1 MAAASTSA
9 PSPAASRS
17 PRLAPPLAPESSTG
31 PSHGSVPA
39 PGSAVTTSFAPA
51 PDRPVLRVIH
61 SHLSTSRRSWQQ
73 ALPLE
78 WTLPE
83 GLPATPPAARHLRVV
98 APSPHDPSPS
108 GKPVSHPGAWVARLA
123 PAILEVIAG
132 ERPVAQLTR
141 WTARD
146 VLATLTRRHAAAR
159 RHPAG
164 RDRAPVR
171 RSTRSV
177 RVHAIAP
184 GIVEACAVVT
194 TGERC
199 RALALRLEI
208 IGRDTAAGPRW
219 LITACEIG

>member
-1 MAAASTSA
+1 MAAVSTSA
-9 PSPAASRS
+9 PAPAPTCETSPAVT
-17 PRLAPPLAPESSTG
+17 PVPP
-31 PSHGSVPA
+31 PA
-39 PGSAVTTSFAPA
+39 VAATFTPA

-61 SHLSTSRRSWQQ
+61 SAPPSPRRSWQQ

-98 APSPHDPSPS
+98 APNPETPS
-108 GKPVSHPGAWVARLA
+108 GPALTHPGPWVARLA

-146 VLATLTRRHAAAR
+146 ILATLARRHAAAR

-171 RSTRSV
+171 RATRSV
-177 RVHAIAP
+177 RVHAVAP
-184 GIVEACAVVT
+184 GIVEASAVVS